1 MTISTTPE
9 PKWYSLSHHDRYRRL
24 QKVRRVWF
32 RSRRH
37 SVHVPGDRRDQTVL
51 LDGTWI
57 NDVPSFYLALG
68 EAINGPNGYFGG
80 ELHGMWDCLTGAP
93 GVWPPSTVRL
103 SCFDEVRQALDGA
116 ACCRFYAEGFR
127 EAVAEDTGRQ
137 DLIYNGYLPDGGEVE
152 IARRVAIYAAALAG
166 EPFDSTE
173 FYSYFDGIVEV
184 FEQSRVLLVPD
195 DCVVDGH

>member
-80 ELHGMWDCLTGAP
+80 ELHGMWDCLTGGI
-93 GVWPPSTVRL
+93 GVSPPSTVRL
-103 SCFDEVRQALDGA
+103 SRFDEVRQALDGA

-127 EAVAEDTGRQ
+127 EAVADGESREQ
-137 DLIYNGYLPDGGEVE
+137 LIEWGYFPDGDEAE
-152 IARRVAIYAAALAG
+152 IALWEAKYAAALAG
-166 EPFDSTE
+166 APFDSSE
-173 FYSYFDGIVEV
+173 FGSYFDSIVEV
-184 FEQSRVLLVPD
+184 FEQSRVLLISD
-195 DCVVDGH
+195 DEGAGGR